1 MAKLWTFEVEGSKRP
16 KRQYYTLTKLV
27 MQFLDSI
34 SCFLTV
40 IDQTKIARL
49 HTKLL
54 GCKFWALK
62 NVARGMSETTMRV
75 EWWAGSTT
83 VECMMMSWM
92 MKNNST
98 IEPVIAS
105 LVDAPRL
112 DNLVGRALDMAS
124 MCNLVGSAYRDRVTS
139 INHNEES
146 REMVPWDRQWEISSD
161 PVEIQRRSNWT
172 SSSGTPPFSTWK
184 YIA

>member
-1 MAKLWTFEVEGSKRP
+1 
-16 KRQYYTLTKLV
+16 
-27 MQFLDSI
+27 
-34 SCFLTV
+34 
-40 IDQTKIARL
+40 
-49 HTKLL
+49 
-54 GCKFWALK
+54 
-62 NVARGMSETTMRV
+62 
-75 EWWAGSTT
+75 
-83 VECMMMSWM
+83 M

-146 REMVPWDRQWEISSD
+146 REMVP
-161 PVEIQRRSNWT
+161 
-172 SSSGTPPFSTWK
+172 
-184 YIA
+184 